1 MENPNSKV
9 FSRKTFEY
17 MLYGGFIVSILMA
30 FIAKRYQENSKSETS
45 SRALLQTVSAG
56 YILSCIFL
64 LSILF
69 FVINNTAKA
78 VSTDTLYKQI
88 YYAITRMI
96 GYPLP
101 IYITIAILI
110 FASVQSLLYQDRLVQ
125 KHVAN
130 EYYTWNK
137 TFMFLLSVQII
148 TLIMFYN
155 KKAYT
160 SNNNTSSYQYIIYLI
175 GLFNAIILG
184 ITQVILQFYSTD
196 G

>member
-1 MENPNSKV
+1 MENPNN
-9 FSRKTFEY
+9 KTFEY
-17 MLYGGFIVSILMA
+17 MLYSGFIASILIA
-30 FIAKRYQENSKSETS
+30 FVCKRYLESSIGEAS

-64 LSILF
+64 LSIIF
-69 FVINNTAKA
+69 FIINKTGKA
-78 VSTDTLYKQI
+78 VPGDSLSNQI

-110 FASVQSLLYQDRLVQ
+110 FASVQTLLYQDRLIQ

-130 EYYTWNK
+130 EYYTWNNRF
-137 TFMFLLSVQII
+137 TFLLFVQII
-148 TLIMFYN
+148 TLTMFYN
-155 KKAYT
+155 KKTDAST
-160 SNNNTSSYQYIIYLI
+160 NNTSSYQYIIYLI

>member
-1 MENPNSKV
+1 MENPNTKV

-30 FIAKRYQENSKSETS
+30 FIAKRYEETTKSETS
-45 SRALLQTVSAG
+45 SRALSQTVSAG

-64 LSILF
+64 LCILF
-69 FVINNTAKA
+69 FVIRFTKLALRSDN
-78 VSTDTLYKQI
+78 LYKQI
-88 YYAITRMI
+88 YNAFV
-96 GYPLP
+96 YPLP
-101 IYITIAILI
+101 IYITIIILI
-110 FASVQSLLYQDRLVQ
+110 FASVQSLLYQDRLIK

-155 KKAYT
+155 YKPVDISK
-160 SNNNTSSYQYIIYLI
+160 NNNTSSYQYIIYLI